1 MQMVKVVLPKM
12 LDKKKG
18 VIVNLSSSAG
28 SLMLPMMTVYASTKV
43 NVIFLSIS
51 IILDSGDSVFIIVFF
66 CRVLLTPSPLVSVRN
81 TPEEASSYRSVHE

>member
-1 MQMVKVVLPKM
+1 MSKIYLRYLSCDMSCDHMQMVKVVLPKM

-51 IILDSGDSVFIIVFF
+51 IIQG
-66 CRVLLTPSPLVSVRN
+66 LV
-81 TPEEASSYRSVHE
+81 TQFLSSYFSTGFC